1 VWEEVTRAALE
12 EGLALRV
19 PMPEETARV
28 PAQVEATAADA
39 LSRAIGSYANEAEP
53 WPQDVLSRG
62 DSAPGTS
69 RAPGSIPPRDAA
81 SLLVLRNCGFRG
93 PMSWGCRATLE
104 HRPCLPAKGRWREAQ
119 S

>member
-1 VWEEVTRAALE
+1 MVWEEVTRAALE

-19 PMPEETARV
+19 LMQEETARV

-62 DSAPGTS
+62 DPAPGTS
-69 RAPGSIPPRDAA
+69 RAPGSIRPGMLP
-81 SLLVLRNCGFRG
+81 V
-93 PMSWGCRATLE
+93 SWSSEIVDLG
-104 HRPCLPAKGRWREAQ
+104 GQ
-119 S
+119 